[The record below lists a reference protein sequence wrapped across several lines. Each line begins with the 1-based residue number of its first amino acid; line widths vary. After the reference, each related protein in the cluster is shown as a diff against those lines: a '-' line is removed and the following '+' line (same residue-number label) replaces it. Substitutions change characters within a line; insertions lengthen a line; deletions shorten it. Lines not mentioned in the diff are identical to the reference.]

1 MGLEIYTPKEP
12 LTPGLL
18 HTPHCP
24 GAFSLVPKESQNLL
38 VPHTGF

>member
-18 HTPHCP
+18 HTPHC